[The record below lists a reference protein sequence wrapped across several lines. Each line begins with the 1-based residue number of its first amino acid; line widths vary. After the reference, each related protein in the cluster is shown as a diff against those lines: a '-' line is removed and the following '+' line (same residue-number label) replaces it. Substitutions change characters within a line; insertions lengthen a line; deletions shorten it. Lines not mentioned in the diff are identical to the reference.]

1 MIGML
6 KKVKLRGVEKVG
18 WLLTFIRR
26 RLQSLPIAKSPGA
39 GGGLGDFHRVQ
50 FDKRVES
57 GTICAYWSIAMDG
70 AYDIFKKSS
79 AKDAVWVE
87 TVQGF
92 EQAKKR
98 LLYYTSSSKD
108 ECLVFDATE
117 GQFIDVLG
125 KAASAYYPARLSS
138 PRSFLASAA
147 PSSDALLRTR
157 NWSCAI
163 DDGDNFPI
171 QAIYHSQALGA
182 SHLFP

>member
-1 MIGML
+1 MCHPFMKHDTRDQRTARHAGYGVSQRKRKLVEQSFGWMKVIGML
-6 KKVKLRGVEKVG
+6 KKMKLRGMEKVG

-26 RLQSLPIAKSPGA
+26 RLQSLPIAKSPRA

-108 ECLVFDATE
+108 EYLVFDATE
-117 GQFIDVLG
+117 GHFIDVLG
-125 KAASAYYPARLSS
+125 KAASA
-138 PRSFLASAA
+138 
-147 PSSDALLRTR
+147 
-157 NWSCAI
+157 
-163 DDGDNFPI
+163 
-171 QAIYHSQALGA
+171 
-182 SHLFP
+182 